1 MALIHVMHCR
11 EIAKLIESDE
21 VKDLNFA
28 DRQQVRVHL
37 WVCWHCRRLVRQI
50 LWLGQMARQSVSGKR
65 DTSGD
70 LEARIIRN
78 LSGQV

>member
-1 MALIHVMHCR
+1 
-11 EIAKLIESDE
+11 
-21 VKDLNFA
+21 
-28 DRQQVRVHL
+28 VHL

-50 LWLGQMARQSVSGKR
+50 LWLGQMARQYASRKR
-65 DTSGD
+65 DTGGD